1 MKSGRLVLFALR
13 NFILRTISDL
23 IFLNFFRG
31 QESVGTEEG
40 FYMTMRKSVAAGA
53 FTLIELLVVIAIIAI
68 LAGMLLPVL
77 GKAKEDSVRIRCVDN
92 LKQLGLAMPHGSV
105 PWGAVNPPPWSRPL
119 AVYYNNTN
127 ILCCS
132 ALCQCFEKSPYN
144 YFMGARAPYIAAGD
158 IASVS
163 FKNIL
168 LPAAYILSGDCNY
181 PFETTDADP
190 DNYSQDTLFDT
201 TYMPSRVHNGT
212 LNILFADEHARNY
225 RSFSANDMTF
235 SYNQAGIPWASVT
248 AQ

>member
-1 MKSGRLVLFALR
+1 MLR
-13 NFILRTISDL
+13 QKTTCRAGLA
-23 IFLNFFRG
+23 
-31 QESVGTEEG
+31 EG
-40 FYMTMRKSVAAGA
+40 

-68 LAGMLLPVL
+68 LASMLLPVL
-77 GKAKEDSVRIRCVDN
+77 GRAKEDSIRIKCASNV
-92 LKQLGLAMPHGSV
+92 KQLGLAMQMYGDDNGSWLPMPHGSV
-105 PWGAVNPPPWSRPL
+105 PWSATNPPPWSQPL
-119 AVYYNNTN
+119 APYFNNTN
-127 ILCCS
+127 ILCCP
-132 ALCQCFEKSPYN
+132 ALSQFFFKSPYN